1 MAVSR
6 GTLALVAAASALVG
20 VAVGAGAMW
29 GGARL
34 AGRGTPVSYTQ
45 ARGYVLDHPEM
56 LRGLIDTVRER
67 YSGEVIAANRQAI
80 FEPYAGAWA
89 GNPKGDLTIVEYF
102 DYNCGYCR
110 ATLPTITKL
119 LASDPGLR
127 VVYREW
133 PILSPESGD
142 AAKLSLLAAE
152 QNRFMAFHTALY
164 DGGPVTPASM
174 AAAAKA
180 AGVDTTKLAGGAAR
194 ADAELDRNMK
204 IAHDL
209 GASGTP
215 TWVIGNKVVSAALP
229 LEAMQA
235 AIVEARAAR

>member
-1 MAVSR
+1 MSMAFSR
-6 GTLALVAAASALVG
+6 NTLALVAGASAL
-20 VAVGAGAMW
+20 VGAGAMW
-29 GGARL
+29 GGAHL
-34 AGRGTPVSYTQ
+34 AGRDAPVSYAQ

-67 YSGEVIAANRQAI
+67 YTGEVIAANRKAI
-80 FEPYAGAWA
+80 VEPYAGAWA
-89 GNPKGDLTIVEYF
+89 GNPRGDLTIVEYF

-110 ATLPTITKL
+110 ATLPTIAKL
-119 LASDPGLR
+119 LASDPKLR
-127 VVYREW
+127 IVYREW
-133 PILSPESGD
+133 PILSPESSD

-152 QNRFMAFHTALY
+152 QNKFMAFHTALY
-164 DGGPVTPASM
+164 GGGPVTPASM

-180 AGVDTTKLAGGAAR
+180 AGVDTSKLSSITAR

-215 TWVIGNKVVSAALP
+215 TWVIGNKVVSAAMP
-229 LEAMQA
+229 FEAMQE
-235 AIVEARAAR
+235 AIAEARAGH

>member
-1 MAVSR
+1 MKR
-6 GTLALVAAASALVG
+6 GTLGLVAVASAL
-20 VAVGAGAMW
+20 VGAGAMW
-29 GGARL
+29 GGERL
-34 AGRGTPVSYTQ
+34 ASRGTPVSYTQ

-67 YSGEVIAANRQAI
+67 YTGEVIAANRKAI
-80 FEPYAGAWA
+80 VEPYAGAWA

-110 ATLPTITKL
+110 ATLPTIAKL
-119 LASDPGLR
+119 LASDPKLR

-152 QNRFMAFHTALY
+152 QGKFIAFHTALY
-164 DGGPVTPASM
+164 DGGQVTPASM

-180 AGVDTTKLAGGAAR
+180 AGVDTSKLPGSTAR

-215 TWVIGNKVVSAALP
+215 TWVIGNKVISAAMP
-229 LEAMQA
+229 IEAMQA
-235 AIVEARAAR
+235 AIAEARAGH

>member
-1 MAVSR
+1 MAMKR
-6 GTLALVAAASALVG
+6 ATLGLVAVASALI
-20 VAVGAGAMW
+20 GAGAMW
-29 GGARL
+29 GSERL
-34 AGRGTPVSYTQ
+34 ALRGTPVSYAQ

-56 LRGLIDTVRER
+56 LRGLIDTTRER
-67 YSGEVIAANRQAI
+67 YTGEVIAANRKDI
-80 FEPYAGAWA
+80 VDPYAGAWA

-110 ATLPTITKL
+110 ATLPTIAKL
-119 LASDPGLR
+119 LASDPKLR
-127 VVYREW
+127 IVYREW

-152 QNRFMAFHTALY
+152 QNKFMAFHTALY
-164 DGGPVTPASM
+164 DGGQVTPASM
-174 AAAAKA
+174 AAAAKT
-180 AGVDTTKLAGGAAR
+180 AGVDTSKLSAATAR

-215 TWVIGNKVVSAALP
+215 TWVIGNKVISAAMP
-229 LEAMQA
+229 LESMQA
-235 AIVEARAAR
+235 AIAEARAGH

>member
-1 MAVSR
+1 MTFSR
-6 GTLALVAAASALVG
+6 STLALVAAASALF
-20 VAVGAGAMW
+20 GAGAMW
-29 GGARL
+29 GGERF
-34 AGRGTPVSYTQ
+34 AGRGTPVGYEQ
-45 ARGYVLDHPEM
+45 ARAYVLDHPEM

-67 YSGEVIAANRQAI
+67 YTGETIAANRKNI
-80 FEPYAGAWA
+80 LEPYAGAWA

-110 ATLPTITKL
+110 AMLPTIAKL
-119 LASDPGLR
+119 LSSDPKLR
-127 VVYREW
+127 IVYREW

-142 AAKLSLLAAE
+142 AAKLSLLAAQ
-152 QNRFMAFHTALY
+152 QNKFAAFHTALY
-164 DGGPVTPASM
+164 NGGPVTPASM

-180 AGVDTTKLAGGAAR
+180 AGVDSSKLSGNAAS

-215 TWVIGNKVVSAALP
+215 TWVIGNKVISAAMP

-235 AIVEARAAR
+235 AIAEARAGH

>member
-1 MAVSR
+1 MVVSR
-6 GTLALVAAASALVG
+6 GTLALVAIASALF
-20 VAVGAGAMW
+20 GAGAMW
-29 GGARL
+29 GGGRL
-34 AGRGTPVSYTQ
+34 TGGGAPVSYAA

-56 LRGLIDTVRER
+56 LSGLIDTARAQ
-67 YSGEVIAANRQAI
+67 YAAQAIAANRDAI
-80 FEPYAGAWA
+80 LKPYAGAWA

-110 ATLPTITKL
+110 ASLPIIAKVLADDPKL
-119 LASDPGLR
+119 R
-127 VVYREW
+127 IVYREW

-142 AAKLSLLAAE
+142 AAKLSLAAAE
-152 QNRFMAFHTALY
+152 QNKFMAFHTALY

-174 AAAAKA
+174 GAAAKT
-180 AGVDTTKLAGGAAR
+180 AGVDTSKLAAGAAR

-204 IAHDL
+204 VARDL

-215 TWVIGNKVVSAALP
+215 TWVIGNRVISAAMP

-235 AIVEARAAR
+235 AIAEARGKR

>member
-1 MAVSR
+1 MAMKH
-6 GTLALVAAASALVG
+6 GTLGLVAVVSAL
-20 VAVGAGAMW
+20 VGAGAMW
-29 GGARL
+29 GSERL
-34 AGRGTPVSYTQ
+34 ASRGAPVSYAQ

-56 LRGLIDTVRER
+56 LRGLIDTARER
-67 YSGEVIAANRQAI
+67 YTGEVIAANRKAI
-80 FEPYAGAWA
+80 IDPYAGAWA

-110 ATLPTITKL
+110 ATLPTIARL
-119 LASDPGLR
+119 LASDPKLR
-127 VVYREW
+127 IVYREW

-152 QNRFMAFHTALY
+152 QNKFMAFHTALY
-164 DGGPVTPASM
+164 DGGQVTPASM
-174 AAAAKA
+174 AAAARL
-180 AGVDTTKLAGGAAR
+180 AGVDTSKLSGSTAR

-215 TWVIGNKVVSAALP
+215 TWVIGNKVISAAMP
-229 LEAMQA
+229 FEAMQQ
-235 AIVEARAAR
+235 AIAEARAGH

>member
-1 MAVSR
+1 MMAVSR
-6 GTLALVAAASALVG
+6 RTLALVAAAAAL
-20 VAVGAGAMW
+20 AGAGAMW
-29 GGARL
+29 GGQRL
-34 AGRGTPVSYTQ
+34 AGTGAPVSYAQ

-56 LRGLIDTVRER
+56 LRGLIDTTRER
-67 YSGEVIAANRQAI
+67 MSAEAVAANRKAI

-110 ATLPTITKL
+110 ATLPVITKL
-119 LASDPGLR
+119 LASDPKLR

-133 PILSPESGD
+133 PILSPESAD
-142 AAKLSLLAAE
+142 AAKLSLAAAE
-152 QNRFMAFHTALY
+152 QGKFMAFHAALY

-180 AGVDTTKLAGGAAR
+180 AGVDTATLSTGAAR

-204 IAHDL
+204 VAREI

-215 TWVIGNKVVSAALP
+215 TWVIGSRVISAAMP
-229 LEAMQA
+229 LETLQA
-235 AIVEARAAR
+235 AIAEARAGR